1 MKLEAA
7 QLSPHPPLVP
17 WVVGVDG
24 LTVGCA
30 AEDYT
35 GFFEALFVGVVA
47 VFAEGLPVGV
57 VPEEV
62 GVAVV
67 GMDVVDD

>member
-1 MKLEAA
+1 M
-7 QLSPHPPLVP
+7 
-17 WVVGVDG
+17 VGVDG

-30 AEDYT
+30 AEHHA

-47 VFAEGLPVGV
+47 VFAEGLPVGA

-62 GVAVV
+62 RVAVV
-67 GMDVVDD
+67 GVDVVDD

>member
-17 WVVGVDG
+17 WVVGVG
-24 LTVGCA
+24 GVAVGCA
-30 AEDYT
+30 AEDYA
-35 GFFEALFVGVVA
+35 GFFETLFVGVVA
-47 VFAEGLPVGV
+47 VFAEGLPVGA

-62 GVAVV
+62 RVTVV
-67 GMDVVDD
+67 GVDVVDD